1 MLIEIIYFCRK
12 VKTVMQRKAKNLAK
26 QRLSNSL
33 TKKGAPT
40 LKELLFFNDSESS
53 SITESEHSTRDL
65 ECTALKQE
73 YPDSN
78 KLFKF
83 KDAKSRNDCKC
94 VAEKAHI

>member
-1 MLIEIIYFCRK
+1 
-12 VKTVMQRKAKNLAK
+12 MQRKAKNLAK

-65 ECTALKQE
+65 ECAALKQE
-73 YPDSN
+73 SCNLDSN

-83 KDAKSRNDCKC
+83 KDAKSRNDCNC
-94 VAEKAHI
+94 VAEKAHIYMKAAESYS

>member
-1 MLIEIIYFCRK
+1 
-12 VKTVMQRKAKNLAK
+12 MQRKAKNLAK

-65 ECTALKQE
+65 ECAALKQE
-73 YPDSN
+73 SYNPDSN

-83 KDAKSRNDCKC
+83 KDAKSRNDCNC
-94 VAEKAHI
+94 VAEKAHIQMKAAEIYS

>member
-1 MLIEIIYFCRK
+1 
-12 VKTVMQRKAKNLAK
+12 MQRKAKNLAK
-26 QRLSNSL
+26 QRLSNCL

-65 ECTALKQE
+65 ECAALKQE
-73 YPDSN
+73 SCNPDSN

-83 KDAKSRNDCKC
+83 KDAKSRNDCSC